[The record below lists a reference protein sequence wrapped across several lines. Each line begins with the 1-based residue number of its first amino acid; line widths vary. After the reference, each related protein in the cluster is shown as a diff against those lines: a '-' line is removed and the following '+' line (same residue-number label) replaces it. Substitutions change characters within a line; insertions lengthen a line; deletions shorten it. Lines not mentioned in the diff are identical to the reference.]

1 MAKSQSSNLAPL
13 KLRASLTNFSK
24 GIFKMS
30 YKSDIEIA
38 REAQKRPIQEIG
50 SKLGIPSEHLL
61 PYGHDKAKV
70 SQDFINSVQKNDD
83 GKLIL
88 VTAINPTPAG
98 EGKTTTTVGLG
109 DGLNRIGKKAAIC
122 IREASLGPCFG
133 MKGGAAGGGYAQVVP
148 MEEMNLHFTG
158 DFHAITSAHN
168 LLAAMIDN
176 HIYWG
181 NALEIDERRVAW
193 RRVMDMNDRAL
204 RDIVTS
210 LGGVSN
216 GFPRQTGFDIT
227 VASEVMAILC
237 LATDLDDLQ
246 KRLGDIIVAYRRDKT
261 PIYCRDIKA
270 DGAMTVL
277 LKDAMQPNLVQ
288 TLENNPAFVHG
299 GPFANIAHGC
309 NSVMATTTAL
319 KIADYVVTEAG
330 FGADLGAE
338 KFMNIKCRKA
348 GLAPS
353 VVVVVATIRAMKM
366 NGGVAKS
373 DLGDENVDA
382 VIQGCPNLGR
392 HIENV
397 KSFGVPVVVAINHFV
412 TDTDAEVKAVQDY
425 VSDMGS
431 EAILCKHWEKGSEGT
446 VDLAERVAEIAD
458 SEIGNFAPLYNDEMS
473 LLGKIET
480 IAKRIYRADEVLAD
494 AKIRNQLKEWETAGY
509 GNLPVCMAKTQYSFT
524 TDPNRRGAPTG
535 HSVPVR
541 EVRLSAGAGFIVVIC
556 GEIMTMPGLP
566 SKPASENIMLN
577 ETGQIEGL
585 F

>member
-1 MAKSQSSNLAPL
+1 
-13 KLRASLTNFSK
+13 
-24 GIFKMS
+24 MS
-30 YKSDIEIA
+30 FKSDIEIA

-382 VIQGCPNLGR
+382 VIEGCPNLGR

-566 SKPASENIMLN
+566 SKPASESIMLN